1 MASDIDPLEIDA
13 VSPLNNNVAFL
24 SPRFIC
30 FFFQLPATDF
40 GAFVINILSRTS
52 PKSETIDQKVLR
64 RCIQLA
70 SSFLVTDTT
79 TNPERGISTWSV
91 GFCRLVDLVVVLH
104 TRNELEL
111 ETVSAASKACS
122 ECWTA
127 AGNWPGLNEC
137 RNRVRDIGGRLKKV
151 LDSNERTYRGI
162 LFLSFLFPPPLM
174 TCFVL
179 GEPVYAP

>member
-1 MASDIDPLEIDA
+1 MMASDLDTHLPLQIDA
-13 VSPLNNNVAFL
+13 
-24 SPRFIC
+24 
-30 FFFQLPATDF
+30 LPATDF
-40 GAFVINILSRTS
+40 GAFVINILARTS
-52 PKSETIDQKVLR
+52 PKSETIDQNVLR

-91 GFCRLVDLVVVLH
+91 GFCRLVDLVVILH

-127 AGNWPGLNEC
+127 AGNWPNLNEC
-137 RNRVRDIGGRLKKV
+137 RNRIRDMGGRLKKI
-151 LDSNERTYRGI
+151 LDTNERTYRG
-162 LFLSFLFPPPLM
+162 
-174 TCFVL
+174 
-179 GEPVYAP
+179 ERVYAP

>member
-1 MASDIDPLEIDA
+1 MAL
-13 VSPLNNNVAFL
+13 F
-24 SPRFIC
+24 PRFNVVS
-30 FFFQLPATDF
+30 QLPATDF
-40 GAFVINILSRTS
+40 GAFVINILSHTS

-64 RCIQLA
+64 GCIQLA

-151 LDSNERTYRGI
+151 LDSNERTYRGTW
-162 LFLSFLFPPPLM
+162 FLSFISPLRS
-174 TCFVL
+174 
-179 GEPVYAP
+179 